1 VENASGEAVK
11 TMLDYSAARDRIQT
25 GDIGF
30 SGDPSF
36 TSWIIRKATDSV
48 ISHAWLY
55 VWLRAAEFSVTTW
68 TLCAFETS
76 FDALGRVEIDRMSRK
91 IAEAQRE
98 GRRVYWVRPKRGITP
113 AGVMWLFAHQD
124 SAYAYWK
131 AIASVIPWLRERET
145 FRTDFCSE
153 LVTGE
158 MQNDIPPRLPRA
170 LKATKVTP
178 QRLAEFAL
186 YQPEYFQLTGPD
198 MEISRFNSVEP

>member
-1 VENASGEAVK
+1 
-11 TMLDYSAARDRIQT
+11 MLDYESARDRIQT

-36 TSWIIRKATDSV
+36 TSWLIRKVTDSA

-55 VWLRAAEFSVTTW
+55 VWLAPEPDITHFGGGLGRRA
-68 TLCAFETS
+68 LCAFETS

-91 IAEAQRE
+91 IAEAEHE
-98 GRRVYWVRPKRGITP
+98 GGRVYWVRPKRPITP
-113 AGVMWLFAHQD
+113 AGVRWLFGHQD
-124 SAYAYWK
+124 SPYAYWK

-158 MQNDIPPRLPRA
+158 MQDDIPPRLPRA

-178 QRLAEFAL
+178 QRLAEFAI